1 MNVCIQGFALI
12 TCFLL
17 VYEGESQVYE
27 GKYNEGIYKEED
39 VPEYELPDVLTGFDG
54 QKVTSVEQWEDFR
67 RPEILNFFAQNMYGK
82 VPVPSDPVTKS
93 FELVEEKPDY
103 LEGLCTRKRISITHK
118 NKLGEVSMPM
128 LLFIP
133 NDIKGPVPAIFLY
146 NGDDIRRDRL
156 GIDSPQRYG
165 STRNGVPLVQLI
177 EKGIALITI
186 DGNAFGRGL
195 GIEGGKVK
203 GGIVNLF
210 FEPGQKYT
218 KEDEWGLI
226 AVWAYAI
233 SAGMDYVETDI
244 DIHPEKVAVLGCS
257 VNGKVALWA
266 AANDTRISMVLSAT
280 TGHGGDAI
288 WRRQFGET
296 LENMCT
302 YLPSWICRNACKYA
316 NDVNSLPVDQHTLLA
331 TLAPRPLYI
340 GTAELD
346 LWADQKGQW
355 IATYHAA
362 PVYRLYGEE
371 VTFSSSEQPA
381 LNSPIIESAIGYYV
395 RSGYH
400 GLTYYDWERYIEFI
414 EYHFINPV
422 DK

>member
-1 MNVCIQGFALI
+1 MNIYKDGFA
-12 TCFLL
+12 FLL
-17 VYEGESQVYE
+17 CLIIAYQAKCQVYE
-27 GKYNEGIYKEED
+27 GKYKGGIYKEED
-39 VPEYELPDVLTGFDG
+39 VPEYVLPDIFTGFDG
-54 QKVTSVEQWEDFR
+54 QKITSVEQWEDYR
-67 RPEILNFFAQNMYGK
+67 RPEIIDFFARNMYGK
-82 VPVPSDPVTKS
+82 VPVPSDPIIKS
-93 FELVEEKPDY
+93 FDLISEDADC
-103 LEGLCTRKRISITHK
+103 LEGLCTRRNISITHK
-118 NKLGEVSMPM
+118 NKYGEVTMPM

-133 NDIKGPVPAIFLY
+133 NNAKGPVPAIFLY

-156 GIDSPQRYG
+156 EIDSPQRYG
-165 STRNGVPLVQLI
+165 STRNGVPLVQLMQ
-177 EKGIALITI
+177 KGIALITI
-186 DGNAFGRGL
+186 DGNAFGRGF
-195 GIEGGKVK
+195 GTEGDKVK
-203 GGIVNLF
+203 GGIVNLY
-210 FEPGQKYT
+210 FEPGQKHT

-233 SAGMDYVETDI
+233 NSGMDYVVTDT
-244 DIHPEKVAVLGCS
+244 DIHPEQVAVLGCS

-266 AANDTRISMVLSAT
+266 AANDKRIGMVLSAT

-302 YLPSWICRNACKYA
+302 HLPSWICRNACKYA
-316 NDVNSLPVDQHTLLA
+316 HDVNSIPVDQHTLLA
-331 TLAPRPLYI
+331 TIAPRPLYI

-355 IATYHAA
+355 IAAYHAA
-362 PVYRLYGEE
+362 PAYLLYGKE
-371 VTFSSSEQPA
+371 VAFTSAEQPP

-414 EYHFINPV
+414 EYHFMNTSH
-422 DK
+422 K

>member
-1 MNVCIQGFALI
+1 
-12 TCFLL
+12 
-17 VYEGESQVYE
+17 
-27 GKYNEGIYKEED
+27 
-39 VPEYELPDVLTGFDG
+39 
-54 QKVTSVEQWEDFR
+54 
-67 RPEILNFFAQNMYGK
+67 
-82 VPVPSDPVTKS
+82 
-93 FELVEEKPDY
+93 
-103 LEGLCTRKRISITHK
+103 
-118 NKLGEVSMPM
+118 
-128 LLFIP
+128 
-133 NDIKGPVPAIFLY
+133 
-146 NGDDIRRDRL
+146 
-156 GIDSPQRYG
+156 
-165 STRNGVPLVQLI
+165 LI

-186 DGNAFGRGL
+186 DGNAFGRGF

-233 SAGMDYVETDI
+233 SAGMDYVQTDI
-244 DIHPEKVAVLGCS
+244 DIHPGKIAVMGCS

-316 NDVNSLPVDQHTLLA
+316 SDINSLPVDQHTLLA
-331 TLAPRPLYI
+331 TIAPRPLYI

-355 IATYHAA
+355 IAAYHAA
-362 PVYRLYGEE
+362 PVYRLYGKE
-371 VTFSSSEQPA
+371 VAFTSSEQPPI
-381 LNSPIIESAIGYYV
+381 NSPIKESAIGYYV

-414 EYHFINPV
+414 EYHFMNPL

>member
-1 MNVCIQGFALI
+1 MKIFQSCFVLI
-12 TCFLL
+12 LCVFLGNQINGQI
-17 VYEGESQVYE
+17 YD
-27 GKYNEGIYKEED
+27 GKYNDGIYKEED

-54 QKVTSVEQWEDFR
+54 EMVTSVEQWEDFR
-67 RPEILNFFAQNMYGK
+67 RPEILDFFAYNMYGK
-82 VPVPSDPVTKS
+82 VPSPPDPIIKS
-93 FELVEEKPDY
+93 FELIEENANY
-103 LEGLCTRKRISITHK
+103 LEGLCTKRRISIIHK
-118 NKLGEVSMPM
+118 NKYGEVSMPM

-133 NDIKGPVPAIFLY
+133 NDAKGPVPSIFLF

-156 GIDSPQRYG
+156 EIDSPQRYG
-165 STRNGVPLVQLI
+165 STRNGVPLVQLM

-186 DGNAFGRGL
+186 DGNAFGRGF

-210 FEPGQKYT
+210 FEPGQNYT

-233 SAGMDYVETDI
+233 SAGMDYVETDT

-296 LENMCT
+296 LENMCIH
-302 YLPSWICRNACKYA
+302 LPSWICRNACKYA
-316 NDVNSLPVDQHTLLA
+316 SDINSLPVDQHTLLA
-331 TLAPRPLYI
+331 TIAPRPLYV

-362 PVYRLYGEE
+362 PIYRLYGEK
-371 VTFSSSEQPA
+371 VAFTSPEQPP
-381 LNSPIIESAIGYYV
+381 LNNPIKESAIGYYV

-414 EYHFINPV
+414 EYHFMTRMY
-422 DK
+422 K